1 MINKLKNF
9 YDHSIWHKVLFWIF
23 MVLISFIFSL
33 GLEYFIF
40 NYRALKNPVVAVS
53 SNDIKLIGTQN
64 ITVTD
69 NGSLVINE
77 NEEAVATFSVPDA
90 YIDSIDFYGKSDRAV
105 PYRFSYLGDGTSESL
120 LYPSFDN
127 TEETIAVNARI
138 NEFTIEFINSKD
150 AQISIE
156 FTAVQT
162 GLHLNGL
169 RITLTAIIILLIFY
183 SLTISFEVIPKK
195 WENIALVFV
204 LSIGIIMAIYVPFGY
219 VWDEYQHFIRAYNV
233 SYGNFILKDNEA
245 ILYPSNMESL
255 IQVNYRS
262 LTDYFRETSSI
273 SAQAALGLSE
283 RSIFST
289 AATYMPFAF
298 LVSGL
303 GILITRVLGMSIV
316 GMYVGGR
323 IANLLFYAVCVW
335 VAIKHFPYNK
345 RLLAFLV
352 TLIQPLFLAA
362 SYSADMLLN
371 SMVILG
377 FSLLAEFCE
386 NKKELSIL
394 NYFLLALPLIVATQT
409 KVSYAPIIFLLF
421 LIPKDR
427 YKNAWF
433 SKCAWAITLLLFF
446 IVAGTTYL
454 YANKMGLALWPQPG
468 INSQEQISNIL
479 SNPLHYFKVVWNY
492 SIGTAFTPSYLSEII
507 NQVGYIGRI
516 TASIATLV
524 FIVIGILSITG
535 ETNKLCF
542 DNRKSR
548 FVILLTFILSYGL
561 IITALYVTFTPVGNN
576 GINGVQPRYFYSI
589 LLILLMTIQSK
600 QFSLKK
606 VEGKWIDNLTMFT
619 TIIMA
624 SSFFQILI
632 ANYYR

>member
-542 DNRKSR
+542 DNRKSLL
-548 FVILLTFILSYGL
+548 VILLKFFLSYGL
-561 IITALYVTFTPVGNN
+561 IITALYVTFTPV
-576 GINGVQPRYFYSI
+576 
-589 LLILLMTIQSK
+589 
-600 QFSLKK
+600 
-606 VEGKWIDNLTMFT
+606 
-619 TIIMA
+619 
-624 SSFFQILI
+624 
-632 ANYYR
+632 